1 LKKRKAKDLIL
12 YGNAMNLYSGI
23 VKLRYGDQAH
33 KALIGGYLGSEI
45 DEDRSK
51 LR

>member
-1 LKKRKAKDLIL
+1 MPKSWFPMGLQCFR
-12 YGNAMNLYSGI
+12 
-23 VKLRYGDQAH
+23 VLRYWNQAQ

>member
-1 LKKRKAKDLIL
+1 
-12 YGNAMNLYSGI
+12 MNLYSGI

-45 DEDRSK
+45 DEAAIINGNYRSHSMETH
-51 LR
+51 